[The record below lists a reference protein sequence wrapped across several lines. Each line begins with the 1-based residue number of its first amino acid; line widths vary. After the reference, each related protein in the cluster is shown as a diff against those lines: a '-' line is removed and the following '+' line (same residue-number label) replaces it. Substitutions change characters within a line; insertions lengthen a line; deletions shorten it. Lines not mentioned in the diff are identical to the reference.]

1 MFTAISLA
9 IAIGA
14 NTAIFSVIEGILLK
28 PLSYPH
34 SEQLIALW
42 QKAPGVNV
50 NNLNMSP
57 SLYFTYSDENR
68 TLQDLSIWTNAEVLL
83 LNFSYRG
90 IARMKPGVT
99 IEQASADIAR
109 MIPMAPTK
117 FAMNPGFSLK
127 MFAEAALRDV
137 IASVLGMI
145 QHGTTHIGVATDP
158 RNQVEC
164 GGKRQHSQPLA
175 HRLACR
181 KRCSPRQRMKP

>member
-1 MFTAISLA
+1 MFTAISLVTLA

-28 PLSYPH
+28 PLPYPH
-34 SEQLIALW
+34 SDQLIALW

-99 IEQASADIAR
+99 IEQARRISR
-109 MIPMAPTK
+109 
-117 FAMNPGFSLK
+117 G
-127 MFAEAALRDV
+127 
-137 IASVLGMI
+137 
-145 QHGTTHIGVATDP
+145 
-158 RNQVEC
+158 
-164 GGKRQHSQPLA
+164 
-175 HRLACR
+175 
-181 KRCSPRQRMKP
+181 